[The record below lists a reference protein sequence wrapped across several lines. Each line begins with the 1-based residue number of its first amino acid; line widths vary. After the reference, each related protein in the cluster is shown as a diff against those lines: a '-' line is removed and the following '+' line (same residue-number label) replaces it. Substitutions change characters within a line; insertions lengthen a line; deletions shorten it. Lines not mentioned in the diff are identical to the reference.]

1 MDFSPVLAAGFLLF
15 GLLFGSFL
23 NVVIYRLPL
32 MMERSWKQ
40 EARNVL
46 AIETPEAEAE
56 SFGLAY
62 PPSHCPSCQTPIK
75 PWSNIPLLSFL
86 LQKGRCAHCRAPI
99 SWRYPLV
106 ELLTGLAF
114 LAIYWHFGWSLA
126 AAGALIFT
134 TLIIAMIFIDAQ
146 TQLLPDI
153 LTLPLLWVGLL
164 LNTQNLFTTLPDAVW
179 GAAIGYLSLWLIF
192 QTFKLLTGKE
202 GMGFGDFKLLAA
214 LGAWFG
220 VAALP
225 VIVLLSSVV
234 GLLFAL
240 AMRVGKGQPMP
251 FGPYLA
257 LSGWL
262 VLMFQQPIMQL
273 VTWWMTRSGFV
284 P

>member
-1 MDFSPVLAAGFLLF
+1 MDFSPVLAAGFFLF

-32 MMERSWKQ
+32 MMEQSWKQ

-46 AIETPEAEAE
+46 VIETPEAEAE
-56 SFGLAY
+56 SFSLAY

-75 PWSNIPLLSFL
+75 PWSNIPLVSFL

-114 LAIYWHFGWSLA
+114 LTIYWHFGWSLA

>member
-1 MDFSPVLAAGFLLF
+1 MDFSPVLAAGFFLF

-32 MMERSWKQ
+32 MMEQSWKQ

-56 SFGLAY
+56 SFSLAY

-75 PWSNIPLLSFL
+75 PWSNIPLVSFL

-114 LAIYWHFGWSLA
+114 LTIYWHFGWSLA

-179 GAAIGYLSLWLIF
+179 GAAIGYLSLWFIF

>member
-1 MDFSPVLAAGFLLF
+1 MIFSPLLLAGFFLF

-32 MMERSWKQ
+32 MMEHAWQ
-40 EARNVL
+40 QQAREVL
-46 AIETPEAEAE
+46 KIGDAQASSRP
-56 SFGLAY
+56 FGLAY

-75 PWSNIPLLSFL
+75 PWSNIPILSFL
-86 LQKGRCAHCRAPI
+86 LQKGRCAHCQAPI

-114 LAIYWHFGWSLA
+114 AAIYWHFGWTLA
-126 AAGALIFT
+126 AAGALVFT
-134 TLIIAMIFIDAQ
+134 ALVIAMMFIDAQ

-153 LTLPLLWVGLL
+153 LTLSLLWCGLL
-164 LNTQNLFTTLPDAVW
+164 INTQGIFTSLPNAVW

-192 QTFKLLTGKE
+192 QLFKLVTGKE

-220 VAALP
+220 VSALP

-234 GLLFAL
+234 GLIFAMIL
-240 AMRVGKGQPMP
+240 RIKKGQEMP

-257 LSGWL
+257 VSGWL
-262 VLMFQQPIMQL
+262 ILMFQQPIMQM
-273 VTWWMTRSGFV
+273 VAWWMNKSGFT